1 MTPAGEGATAGG
13 DAPTAPGLA
22 LGLAVAAG
30 ATGCA
35 LGAFG
40 AHALR
45 ARLDPGMLEIYRTG
59 VLYQMFHALA
69 LLGVA
74 ALAPRLGRPRLT
86 AILFAAGIVIFSG
99 SLYTLA
105 ISGVRIWGAVTP
117 VGGLCFIAA
126 WLSMVVFRRRG
137 HRT

>member
-1 MTPAGEGATAGG
+1 MTTADAAT
-13 DAPTAPGLA
+13 PQRPGLA
-22 LGLAVAAG
+22 LCLGVAAG

-69 LLGVA
+69 LLAVA
-74 ALAPRLGRPRLT
+74 ALGPRLPRPRLT

-117 VGGLCFIAA
+117 FGGVAFIAG
-126 WLSMVVFRRRG
+126 WLSMVIFRRR
-137 HRT
+137 

>member
-1 MTPAGEGATAGG
+1 MTSGGDGAAAGG
-13 DAPTAPGLA
+13 DHGAAPGLA
-22 LGLAVAAG
+22 LCLAVAAG

-69 LLGVA
+69 LLAVA
-74 ALAPRLGRPRLT
+74 ALGPRLGRPRLT
-86 AILFAAGIVIFSG
+86 ASLFAAGIVIFSG

-105 ISGVRIWGAVTP
+105 ISGVRTWGAVTP
-117 VGGLCFIAA
+117 LGGLCFIAA
-126 WLSMVVFRRRG
+126 WLSMLVFRRGAR
-137 HRT
+137 RT

>member
-1 MTPAGEGATAGG
+1 MMPAGEGP
-13 DAPTAPGLA
+13 APRPGLA
-22 LGLAVAAG
+22 LCLGVAAG

-69 LLGVA
+69 LLAVA
-74 ALAPRLGRPRLT
+74 ALGPHLGRPRLT
-86 AILFAAGIVIFSG
+86 AVLFAAGIVIFSG

-105 ISGVRIWGAVTP
+105 ISGVRLWGAVTP
-117 VGGLCFIAA
+117 FGGVCFIAA
-126 WLSMVVFRRRG
+126 WVSMLIFRRA
-137 HRT
+137 TPSP